1 MQNVTLDRVT
11 LERESTAALTAAV
24 GTTYVQGGIK
34 RTVLQK
40 TEYPDGF
47 TVNFNLVE
55 VPSGTSASPHTHP
68 GLEITY
74 VLEGELDLVTK
85 GKPDQRFKPG
95 MSYMVTDSDVHFARV
110 LGDKPM
116 KLLCVFINEKTKPVA
131 TVVGHPENRVQ
142 L

>member
-1 MQNVTLDRVT
+1 MQAVKLDP
-11 LERESTAALTAAV
+11 EAQAALTAAV
-24 GTTYVQGGIK
+24 GTSYVQGGIK

-40 TEYPDGF
+40 TEFPDGF

-55 VPSGTSASPHTHP
+55 VPNGTSAFPHTHP
-68 GLEITY
+68 GLEVTY
-74 VLEGELDLVTK
+74 VLEGELDLVTA

-95 MSYMVTDSDVHFARV
+95 MSYMVTDSNVHFARV

-131 TVVGHPENRVQ
+131 TVVGPPEAR
-142 L
+142 